1 MDPRLQRVRAVRFR
15 ELHEG
20 PGILVLANAWDVG
33 SARIFE
39 QAGSKAIGTTSA
51 GIAASLGLPDGE
63 CINRAAMLNTV
74 RAIALS
80 VAVPVTADVEA
91 GYGDTVDA
99 PRRPPKPC

>member
-39 QAGSKAIGTTSA
+39 QAGSKAMGTTSA
-51 GIAASLGLPDGE
+51 GIAASLGLSDGE

-74 RAIALS
+74 RRLRFRS
-80 VAVPVTADVEA
+80 
-91 GYGDTVDA
+91 
-99 PRRPPKPC
+99 RCL